1 MHLTSRAFYP
11 LLFLPM
17 LKIPGTSA
25 LSDFRI
31 SKLLAGLQSVEPA
44 IKAVSTRFIHFVD
57 IENDLDD
64 SQTTILMQL
73 LAYGSTHSGADISGE
88 RFLVLPRSGTISP
101 WSSKATEIAQRC
113 GLSAVK
119 RIERGVEYT
128 LEIDQPLSAAAK
140 GLLHD
145 RMTQA
150 ILPGDTEPDL
160 FVQHQPKPSLS
171 IAVIEQG
178 RDALVSANIEL
189 GLALSGD
196 EIDYLTDSFQALGK
210 NPTDVELMMFAQA
223 NSEHCRH
230 KIFNADWTIDGV
242 EQSQSLFGM
251 IRNSAEKSPEG
262 LLSAYRDNASVAVG
276 GTARIFIRNPLTG
289 EYAYVEED
297 SHLLMKVETHNHPTA
312 ISPYPGAATGS
323 GGEIRDEGATG
334 RGSLPKAGLTG
345 FSVSH
350 LKIPGFLKPWEAD
363 NGKPER
369 IASALTIMLEGP
381 LGGAA
386 FNNEFGRPNLA
397 GYFRSFEQPV
407 LGKNNEFR
415 GYHKPIMIAGGMGN
429 IRPMLVEKQPIP
441 AGSLIVILGGPA
453 MLIGLGG
460 SAASSQAS
468 GESSEDL
475 DYASVQRENPEM
487 ERRCQEVINH
497 CNALGNDTPI
507 ISIHDVGAGGLSNAV
522 PEIIHDCG
530 RGGRFELRNV
540 HNVDKGMSPMQ
551 IWCNEAQER
560 YVVAIKPESLALFT
574 AFCER
579 EHCLFAVIGEAIQ
592 EQHLSLSDALLGD
605 QPVDIPMSVLFGKPP
620 KMHRKAEHQQAYAK
634 ALNFT
639 GITLNEAVRRILSFP
654 AVADKSFLIH
664 IGDRSVTGLVARDQ
678 MVGPWQ
684 VPVADVA
691 VTAAGFYAI
700 TGEAMAIG
708 ERSPIAVINPPASGR
723 MAIGEAITNIA
734 SASIESLKK
743 IKLSANWMA
752 AAGYQGEDAALF
764 DTVKAV
770 GMELCPALGIAI
782 PVGKDSLSMKTV
794 WQEDAIEKTMIA
806 PLSLVITAF
815 APVADITKTLTP
827 QLCSLP
833 DEDSALILLDLG
845 AGKNRLG
852 GSVLAQVYN
861 QLGNDSPDL
870 DEAGLLK
877 AFFDAIQTLNGQG
890 KLLSYHDRSDG
901 GLLATVAEMMFA
913 GRLGVTLTLDS
924 LGSDIFGALFNE
936 ELGAVLQVRQSDC
949 KEIVTLLEQS
959 GLIDCTYVI
968 GKVMEEQQ
976 LNIRYLGE
984 VIYSSS
990 RAKMQ
995 SIWSELS
1002 YKMQALRDNPECAE
1016 QQFARIIDD
1025 EDPGLNVELSY
1036 AINDDVTA
1044 PFINAARP
1052 KVAILREQGVNGH
1065 VEMAAAFDRAGFSS
1079 IDVHM
1084 SDIISGRVSL
1094 TDFTG
1099 LVACG
1104 GFSYGDV
1111 LGAGGGWAKSILF
1124 NARCRD
1130 EFSAFFQR
1138 PDTFGLGVCNGC
1150 QMMSELK
1157 SIIPGAEH
1165 WPRFMRNRSEQFEAR
1180 VALVEVQKSPSIL
1193 FAGMEGS
1200 RMPVAIAHGEGRAEF
1215 FVDPVLAL
1223 EAGAVAL
1230 CYVDNYGELTT
1241 EFPANPNGSPFGITG
1256 LTSTDGRFTIM
1267 MPHPER
1273 CFRTLQNS
1281 WRPDSWDEY
1290 GAWMRLFRNAR
1301 VWVG

>member
-1 MHLTSRAFYP
+1 
-11 LLFLPM
+11 M

-31 SKLLAGLQSVEPA
+31 NKLLAELQSIEPA
-44 IKAVSTRFIHFVD
+44 IKAVSARFIHFVD
-57 IENDLDD
+57 IENDLNDGQ
-64 SQTTILMQL
+64 SGILKQL
-73 LAYGSTHSGADISGE
+73 LAYGSTQSGADILGQ
-88 RFLVLPRSGTISP
+88 RLLVVPRSGTISP

-113 GLSAVK
+113 GLSEVK
-119 RIERGVEYT
+119 RIERGIEYT
-128 LEIDQPLSAAAK
+128 LDVNGPLSTSVNA
-140 GLLHD
+140 LLHD
-145 RMTQA
+145 RMTQTV
-150 ILPGDTEPDL
+150 LEGDVEPAL
-160 FVQHQPKPSLS
+160 FVQHQPKPLLHVA
-171 IAVIEQG
+171 IIEQG
-178 RDALVSANIEL
+178 RDALVSANTEL
-189 GLALSGD
+189 GLALSDD
-196 EIDYLTDSFQALGK
+196 EIDYLTDSFQALGR

-230 KIFNADWTIDGV
+230 KIFNADWTIDGI
-242 EQSQSLFGM
+242 EQVQSLFGM
-251 IRNSAEKSPEG
+251 IRNTAEKSPEG
-262 LLSAYRDNASVAVG
+262 ILSAYSDNASVAVG
-276 GTARIFIRNPLTG
+276 SSAQVFIRNPQTG

-297 SHLLMKVETHNHPTA
+297 AHLLMKVETHNHPTA

-334 RGSLPKAGLTG
+334 RGSSPKAGLTG

-350 LKIPGFLKPWEAD
+350 LKIPGFPQPWEAD

-386 FNNEFGRPNLA
+386 FNNEFGRPNLT
-397 GYFRSFEQPV
+397 GYFRSFEQAVP
-407 LGKNNEFR
+407 GKDNEFR

-429 IRPMLVEKQPIP
+429 IRPMLVDKHPIP
-441 AGSLIVILGGPA
+441 AGSLIIILGGPA

-468 GESSEDL
+468 GEGSEDL
-475 DYASVQRENPEM
+475 DFASVQRENPEM

-497 CNALGNDTPI
+497 CNAMGHDTPI
-507 ISIHDVGAGGLSNAV
+507 VSIHDIGAGGLSNAV
-522 PEIIHDCG
+522 PEIIHDCD

-540 HNVDKGMSPMQ
+540 HNADKGMSPMQ

-579 EHCLFAVIGEAIQ
+579 EHCLFAVIGEATEQ
-592 EQHLSLSDALLGD
+592 EHLSLNDELLGD
-605 QPVDIPMSVLFGKPP
+605 QPVDIPMSVLFGKSP
-620 KMHRKAEHQQAYAK
+620 KLHRNVEHVQPNIQA
-634 ALNFT
+634 LDFS
-639 GITLNEAVRRILSFP
+639 GVTLSEAVKRVLAFP

-684 VPVADVA
+684 TPVADVA
-691 VTAAGFYAI
+691 VTASGFHAL
-700 TGEAMAIG
+700 TGEAMAMG
-708 ERSPIAVINPPASGR
+708 ERSPIAVIDAPASGR

-734 SASIESLKK
+734 AASIASLKK

-770 GMELCPALGIAI
+770 GMDLCPALGIAI

-794 WQEDAIEKTMIA
+794 WDGKIMTS

-815 APVADITKTLTP
+815 APVADISKTLTP
-827 QLCSLP
+827 QLRYVP
-833 DEDSALILLDLG
+833 DEDSALILVDLG

-861 QLGNDSPDL
+861 QLGNDCPDL
-870 DEAGLLK
+870 DEASLLK
-877 AFFDAIQTLNGQG
+877 AFFDTIQILNGQD

-913 GRLGVTLTLDS
+913 SRLGVTLTIDN
-924 LGSDIFGALFNE
+924 LGDDVLAALFNE

-949 KEIVTLLEQS
+949 KDVVELLKQS
-959 GLIDCTYVI
+959 GLIDCAYVI
-968 GKVMEEQQ
+968 GKVIDEQQ
-976 LNIRYLGE
+976 LTVRHLGE
-984 VIYSSS
+984 VIYSAG
-990 RAKMQ
+990 RAELQ

-1002 YKMQALRDNPECAE
+1002 YKMQALRDNPECAQ
-1016 QQFARIIDD
+1016 QQFERIGDD
-1025 EDPGLNVELSY
+1025 EDPGLNVALTFNV
-1036 AINDDVTA
+1036 NDDVTA
-1044 PFINAARP
+1044 PFANSARP

-1065 VEMAAAFDRAGFSS
+1065 VEMAAAFDRAGFTS

-1084 SDIISGRVSL
+1084 SDIIHGRVSL
-1094 TDFTG
+1094 ADFTG

-1124 NARCRD
+1124 NPRCRD
-1130 EFSAFFQR
+1130 EFAAFFQR
-1138 PDTFGLGVCNGC
+1138 TDTFGLGVCNGC
-1150 QMMSELK
+1150 QMMSGLK
-1157 SIIPGAEH
+1157 EIIPGAEH
-1165 WPRFMRNRSEQFEAR
+1165 WPRFMRNTSEQFEAR
-1180 VALVEVQKSPSIL
+1180 VALVEVQNTPSIL

-1215 FVDPVLAL
+1215 SVDPAEAL

-1256 LTSTDGRFTIM
+1256 LTTTDGRFTIM

-1273 CFRTLQNS
+1273 CFRAVQNS
-1281 WRPDSWDEY
+1281 WHPDDWDEY
-1290 GAWMRLFRNAR
+1290 GAWMRMFRNAR